1 MRVED
6 GLSIY
11 SPLSSFYIRAQQPA
25 NNRSNLKAV
34 EPVSTSPQPQSD
46 SLDIS
51 PEGLALSQGSSAQS
65 ESAQPVPMQSLT
77 YSAPPGYSASL
88 KR

>member
-11 SPLSSFYIRAQQPA
+11 SPLSSFYVRSQQPTTSR
-25 NNRSNLKAV
+25 NTQAV
-34 EPVSTSPQPQSD
+34 EPVTSPTRYASD
-46 SLDIS
+46 SLDLS
-51 PEGLALSQGSSAQS
+51 PEGLALSQNAGAVTQ
-65 ESAQPVPMQSLT
+65 SAQPVPQQSLT
-77 YSAPPGYSASL
+77 YSAPAGYCANL